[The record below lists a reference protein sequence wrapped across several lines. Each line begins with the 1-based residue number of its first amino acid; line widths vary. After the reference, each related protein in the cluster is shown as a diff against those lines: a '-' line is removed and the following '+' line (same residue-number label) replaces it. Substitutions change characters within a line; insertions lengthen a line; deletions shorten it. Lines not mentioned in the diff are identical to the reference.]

1 MVFTAECFHNAIHIR
16 AQKNLPLT
24 NEGESQTVWLQ
35 FCTEKNEVT
44 QTPVQSA
51 GKPDSADNAAP

>member
-1 MVFTAECFHNAIHIR
+1 MVFAAECFHNAIHVL

-24 NEGESQTVWLQ
+24 NKGESQTVWLQ
-35 FCTEKNEVT
+35 FCTGKNEVT
-44 QTPVQSA
+44 QIPVRSA